1 MPLIVQ
7 GGLLLLC
14 SMMMTACAT
23 TPQTGTDRIACGA
36 FSVISFSA
44 SGDTALTVRQ
54 VREHNAKW
62 RAICNPDV

>member
-23 TPQTGTDRIACGA
+23 TPQTGTDRVACTVFEQGT
-36 FSVISFSA
+36 FSA
-44 SGDTALTVRQ
+44 SGDTAETVAWIR
-54 VREHNAKW
+54 VHNAKW
-62 RAICNPDV
+62 RAICTPDV